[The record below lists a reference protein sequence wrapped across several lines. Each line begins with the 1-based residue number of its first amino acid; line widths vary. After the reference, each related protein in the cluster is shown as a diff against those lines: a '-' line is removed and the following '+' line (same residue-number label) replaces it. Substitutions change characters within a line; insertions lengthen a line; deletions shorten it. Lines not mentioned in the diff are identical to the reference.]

1 MQAQEE
7 IIDYAEHKEK
17 IDKWISL
24 KGETKYLKFVAFLK
38 LSNEPITWKN
48 LSNTY
53 RYDKRLLINV
63 FKYMSFFEEFLRAQ
77 IWNVSKITYKKLEA
91 TFLNNAIDK
100 VIELKNRICFH
111 GFSIDTL
118 IENRDYINYL
128 RNRISHNKIMLES
141 EKEGKNLKELLLSF
155 KITLP
160 ESYREKFSFDINSC
174 NKGLDIPQQIVIN
187 I

>member
-7 IIDYAEHKEK
+7 IIDYDVHKEE
-17 IDKWISL
+17 IDKWIAL
-24 KGETKYLKFVAFLK
+24 KGEAKYLKFVAILK
-38 LSNEPITWKN
+38 ANNVPVIWSSLSE
-48 LSNTY
+48 TY

-77 IWNVSKITYKKLEA
+77 IWNVSKITYNKLESA
-91 TFLNNAIDK
+91 LLNDAIDK
-100 VIELKNRICFH
+100 VIELKDHICFQ
-111 GFSIDTL
+111 GFFINNL
-118 IENRDYINYL
+118 IENRGYINYL

-141 EKEGKNLKELLLSF
+141 EKEGRNLKELLFAF

-160 ESYREKFSFDINSC
+160 ESYRNGFSSDINNC
-174 NKGLDIPQQIVIN
+174 NKGLDIPQQIAIN